1 MTHQINERRVCLVF
15 LALIKNT
22 IIFKVSIFFN
32 TQLYLSYLTLH
43 LHISIAQH
51 FTHLLRSPQ
60 TSTTDPTKMPS
71 SSFSST
77 FGHSC
82 RLQYRKLKCKCQRFA
97 EIKIANTANNPL
109 KLFYACKDGTCGFL
123 DWAHPIDCG
132 CNETS
137 HAKAVNVDVEGDA
150 ASNDPYEDRIFKV
163 ENDIRKIMFDVGQ
176 INSNVKL
183 SKVMYTTTMIMV
195 FVVFF
200 LVLVK

>member
-1 MTHQINERRVCLVF
+1 
-15 LALIKNT
+15 
-22 IIFKVSIFFN
+22 
-32 TQLYLSYLTLH
+32 
-43 LHISIAQH
+43 
-51 FTHLLRSPQ
+51 
-60 TSTTDPTKMPS
+60 MPS

-82 RLQYRKLKCKCQRFA
+82 RLQYPKLKCKCQRLA

-109 KLFYACKDGTCGFL
+109 KLFYACKDATCGFV

-132 CNETS
+132 CNETN
-137 HAKAVNVDVEGDA
+137 HAKVVNVDVEGDV

-163 ENDIRKIMFDVGQ
+163 ENDIKKIMFDVGQ

-183 SKVMYTTTMIMV
+183 SKFMYTTTMIMV